1 MGGMAWSLVFQAYA
15 MAKKEFWDQKPPS
28 EWTEKEVKRLLT
40 NSPWAK
46 DAAVEFNMDDM
57 PGGPPGGG
65 PPGGGPPGGGMDG
78 GMPSLKATVRW
89 ESAKP
94 IRLAT
99 HQQTEE
105 NAGDYVVSVTG
116 LTGGGRGGG
125 RGPGV
130 PPDSEDGRR
139 PNRFQPKAT
148 LECKGRPAVTSTDS
162 EVLQKDTG
170 TAMLFT
176 YAKESLPD
184 VAECKEILFVA
195 HVGPLEVSAKFLPK
209 DMIYREHL
217 EL

>member
-1 MGGMAWSLVFQAYA
+1 
-15 MAKKEFWDQKPPS
+15 MAKKEFWDQKEPS
-28 EWTEKEVKRLLT
+28 EWSEKEVKRLLT

-57 PGGPPGGG
+57 PGGGPPGGGPPGGG

-99 HQQTEE
+99 HQQTGE
-105 NAGDYVVSVTG
+105 NAENYVISVTG
-116 LTGGGRGGG
+116 LMGGGRGGG
-125 RGPGV
+125 RGPGGA
-130 PPDSEDGRR
+130 PPDSEDGRG

-148 LECKGRPAVTSTDS
+148 LECKGRPAVTFTDS
-162 EVLQKDTG
+162 EVLRKDTG
-170 TAMLFT
+170 TVMLFT

-184 VAECKEILFVA
+184 APECKEILFVA
-195 HVGPLEVSAKFLPK
+195 QVGPLEITAKFLPK
-209 DMIYREHL
+209 EMIYREHL